1 MRELEN
7 VVERLAVVKSHGR
20 IELSDLSHKIVGHS
34 PESLAARKN
43 TGSEQK
49 NEFDI
54 PDAGLSFK
62 DAVEQFES
70 KLIVGALKRTGS
82 NKNKAAALLK
92 LNRTTLVEKIKKK
105 KLEVEL

>member
-1 MRELEN
+1 
-7 VVERLAVVKSHGR
+7 
-20 IELSDLSHKIVGHS
+20 
-34 PESLAARKN
+34 
-43 TGSEQK
+43 
-49 NEFDI
+49 
-54 PDAGLSFK
+54 DAGLSFK

-70 KLIVGALKRTGS
+70 KLIVGALKRTGG